1 MAKSLN
7 FGNVKKQYLTVT
19 LADENNTT
27 LMIGTPKKGVMTEL
41 LLLKDSLESIQ
52 EGDDNAAEA
61 MDDLYGA
68 CAKIMSCNKG
78 GVQITKEM
86 LEDDFDLEDI
96 LIFFNAYMGFVD
108 EISKSK
114 NLNSPTIR

>member
-7 FGNVKKQYLTVT
+7 FNNVKKQYLTVT

-41 LLLKDSLESIQ
+41 LLLSDSLESIQ
-52 EGDDNAAEA
+52 EGDDNSET
-61 MDDLYGA
+61 MDNLYSA

-78 GVQITKEM
+78 GVQVTKEM
-86 LEDDFDLEDI
+86 LEDNFDLEDI

-108 EISKSK
+108 EIAKSK
-114 NLNSPTIR
+114 NSNSPTIR